1 MSASSTN
8 DVEVALTPTE
18 EVIIEALVAR
28 WRLGE
33 QLWTFRSSLRQA
45 ANKLVEKGLVHDL
58 GSTTGQD
65 IRLRLTDA
73 AQKRFG
79 NPMYDPP
86 ERRQIKV
93 KVEVDTD
100 DIRNVL
106 AYHSNDFMPPPR
118 GDSGAAERW
127 MKLADEQLRWGQTE
141 RYWHF
146 VGSMP
151 TGLAWAYLKAQEKG
165 GVKELKSLLEAA
177 EEVPE
182 PAS

>member
-1 MSASSTN
+1 MSDN
-8 DVEVALTPTE
+8 DTQQAEAPLTPTE
-18 EVIIEALVAR
+18 EAILEVLVAR

-33 QLWTFRSSLRQA
+33 QLWTFQSMLRPA
-45 ANKLVEKGLVHDL
+45 ARKLVEKGLVHDL
-58 GSTTGQD
+58 GSATGQD
-65 IRLRLTDA
+65 IRLRLTET

-86 ERRQIKV
+86 QRRQLRV

-127 MKLADEQLRWGQTE
+127 MGLADEQLRYGETE

-151 TGLAWAYLKAQEKG
+151 TGLAWAYLKAKEKG
-165 GVKELKSLLEAA
+165 GIKELKSVLAAA
-177 EEVPE
+177 EEAPDPE
-182 PAS
+182 R